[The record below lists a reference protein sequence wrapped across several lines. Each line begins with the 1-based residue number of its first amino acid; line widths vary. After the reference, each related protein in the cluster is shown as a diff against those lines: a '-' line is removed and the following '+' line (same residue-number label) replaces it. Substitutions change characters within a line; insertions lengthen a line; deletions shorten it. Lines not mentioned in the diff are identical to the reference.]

1 MSARE
6 LTGCNSLHHIVNFRP
21 SEVMKA
27 IKDTLLEITQDD
39 TAGDAL
45 KRVIA
50 ESKTIVILI
59 YQMIESG
66 MIPAESELKQEY
78 VDFVDYLMDF
88 CTKIILESSSINS
101 ISDCAAL
108 VISILQRTELNAC
121 RCRVCDVILDNTLT
135 QYSES
140 MDIWVRRVIPSLVNT
155 YLMNITSE
163 YKLGYVIKIG
173 MCLQNIASLTS
184 SEVKSYVLKECIG

>member
-1 MSARE
+1 M
-6 LTGCNSLHHIVNFRP
+6 
-21 SEVMKA
+21 
-27 IKDTLLEITQDD
+27 
-39 TAGDAL
+39 
-45 KRVIA
+45 
-50 ESKTIVILI
+50 
-59 YQMIESG
+59 
-66 MIPAESELKQEY
+66 
-78 VDFVDYLMDF
+78 
-88 CTKIILESSSINS
+88 
-101 ISDCAAL
+101 
-108 VISILQRTELNAC
+108 
-121 RCRVCDVILDNTLT
+121 ILDNTLT

>member
-1 MSARE
+1 
-6 LTGCNSLHHIVNFRP
+6 
-21 SEVMKA
+21 MKA

>member
-1 MSARE
+1 
-6 LTGCNSLHHIVNFRP
+6 
-21 SEVMKA
+21 MKA

-78 VDFVDYLMDF
+78 VDFTDYLMDF
-88 CTKIILESSSINS
+88 CTKIILESSH
-101 ISDCAAL
+101 
-108 VISILQRTELNAC
+108 
-121 RCRVCDVILDNTLT
+121 
-135 QYSES
+135 QYSTENR
-140 MDIWVRRVIPSLVNT
+140 I
-155 YLMNITSE
+155 
-163 YKLGYVIKIG
+163 
-173 MCLQNIASLTS
+173 
-184 SEVKSYVLKECIG
+184 ECM